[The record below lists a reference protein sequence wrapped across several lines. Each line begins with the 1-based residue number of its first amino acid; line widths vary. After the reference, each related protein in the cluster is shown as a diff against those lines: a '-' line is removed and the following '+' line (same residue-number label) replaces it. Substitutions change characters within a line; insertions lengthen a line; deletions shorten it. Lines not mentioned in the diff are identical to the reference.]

1 MSVFHKEGQMVSFNS
16 RREGFALAGAVLA
29 MLVVGAIVTGGF
41 YAVNQQSQ
49 ITRSVYFG
57 DLAQYI
63 AETGLEATVGR
74 TNARVMDRMALNEV
88 RTMAASQN
96 VSNGGVVV
104 GNYTTTLT
112 KMTPNLFVV
121 RSTGQVTRGGPA
133 SGATR
138 TVANIVRLRVADFD
152 QNTAMMVFGN
162 LDVGGTADVD
172 GDDTFLNS
180 WSADSCTTSDSS
192 SAVVAQPGATIDES
206 GGSGG
211 IDGEITRRTL
221 SPGDFF
227 VFGDLSWNDV
237 VAMATS
243 RYPAG
248 TVLSQIDPVCTPG
261 TCTSAG
267 ATCVTSN
274 INNWGA
280 PEAANNACFNHFP
293 IIYAE
298 GDLHITEN
306 GDGQGILLVE
316 GGLSITSQFDFYG
329 IVVVKGILDI
339 GAGGSTV
346 TGSVLAYG
354 GGNVGNENSLAGNTL
369 IQFSSCAISRAAYGA
384 QGLSRG
390 VPIKNRS
397 WFDLTSVQNSY

>member
-1 MSVFHKEGQMVSFNS
+1 MVSLNS

-88 RTMAASQN
+88 RTMASAQT

-112 KMTPNLFVV
+112 KMTPNLFMV
-121 RSTGQVTRGGPA
+121 RSTGTVTRGGLA

-138 TVANIVRLRVADFD
+138 TVANVVRLRVADFD
-152 QNTAMMVFGN
+152 QNTAMMVYGN
-162 LDVGGTADVD
+162 LEVGGTASVD
-172 GDDTFLNS
+172 GDDTYLS
-180 WSADSCTTSDSS
+180 GWTADSCALSDSS
-192 SAVVAQPGATIDES
+192 AAVVGQPGSTINA
-206 GGSGG
+206 GGSGS
-211 IDGEITRRTL
+211 IDGDINRRTL
-221 SPGDFF
+221 VPGDFF
-227 VFGDLSWNDV
+227 VFGDLTWYDV
-237 VAMATS
+237 IGMATS
-243 RYPAG
+243 RYPPN
-248 TVLSQIDPVCTPG
+248 TVLSQIDPVCVGGASCLLP
-261 TCTSAG
+261 TSV
-267 ATCVTSN
+267 CNTSD

-280 PEAANNACFNHFP
+280 PEVPLNKCHNHFP
-293 IIYAE
+293 IIYAQ
-298 GDLHITEN
+298 GDLQITEN

-316 GGLSITSQFDFYG
+316 GGLRITSQFDFYG
-329 IVVVKGILDI
+329 IIVVKGVLDV

-346 TGSVLAYG
+346 TGSVLAFG

-369 IQFSSCAISRAAYGA
+369 IQFSSCAIQRAAYGA

>member
-1 MSVFHKEGQMVSFNS
+1 MFVIHSEGQMVSLKS

-49 ITRSVYFG
+49 VTRSVYFG

-63 AETGLEATVGR
+63 AETGLDRTTGS
-74 TNARVMDRMALNEV
+74 TNARILDRMAINEV
-88 RTMAASQN
+88 RTIYTNSN
-96 VSNGGVVV
+96 VTHGGVVM
-104 GNYTTTLT
+104 GNYTTTMT
-112 KMTPNLFVV
+112 KVTANLFMA
-121 RSTGQVTRGGPA
+121 RSTGVVTRGGPA

-138 TVANIVRLRVADFD
+138 SVASVVRLRVADFD
-152 QNTAMMVFGN
+152 QNTAMQVFGD
-162 LDVGGTADVD
+162 LDIGGTADVD
-172 GDDTFLNS
+172 GDDTFLS
-180 WSADSCTTSDSS
+180 AWSADSCTTSDSS
-192 SAVVAQPGATIDES
+192 SAVVAQPGSDIDES

-211 IDGEITRRTL
+211 IDGDITRRTL
-221 SPGDFF
+221 TEGDFF
-227 VFGDLSWNDV
+227 VFGDLTWYDV
-237 VAMATS
+237 ISMATS
-243 RYPAG
+243 RYTPN
-248 TVLSQIDPVCTPG
+248 TTLSQIDPVCNIN
-261 TCTSAG
+261 CVSSG
-267 ATCVTSN
+267 AVCNTSN
-274 INNWGA
+274 VNNWGA
-280 PEAANNACFNHFP
+280 PESSNNACFNHFP

-316 GGLSITSQFDFYG
+316 GDLIITSQFDFYG
-329 IVVVKGILDI
+329 IIIVKGALDI

-354 GGNVGNENSLAGNTL
+354 GGDVGADNSLAGNTV
-369 IQFSSCAISRAAYGA
+369 IQFSSCAIQRAAYGA

-397 WFDLTSVQNSY
+397 WFDLTNVQNSY